1 MRSAT
6 SRLVPGGDKPLLI
19 PIAQVR
25 GRASSGRLGH
35 RGPPL
40 HPLSRSPA
48 LLHLVE
54 FGAHRSPHPR
64 EVIDR
69 RQLFIGAD
77 LDDIDGDPPP
87 SSSHPMPGRLGVG
100 GVEISLR
107 ATPGVAN
114 PGSRRH
120 TPIGAPSE
128 LSVTELAASSA
139 TMLAT
144 SSATARKKFSYPTHP
159 DRRGQRMAL

>member
-6 SRLVPGGDKPLLI
+6 SRLVPGGDKPPLI

-25 GRASSGRLGH
+25 DRASSGRLDH

-40 HPLSRSPA
+40 HPLSRSRA
-48 LLHLVE
+48 LLHLVG
-54 FGAHRSPHPR
+54 FGAHHSPHHR
-64 EVIDR
+64 AVIDR
-69 RQLFIGAD
+69 RQLFTGAD
-77 LDDIDGDPPP
+77 LDDIDGGPPP
-87 SSSHPMPGRLGVG
+87 SSSHPIPGRLGVG
-100 GVEISLR
+100 GVVISLR
-107 ATPGVAN
+107 ATPGMAN

-128 LSVTELAASSA
+128 LSVTVLAASSA

-144 SSATARKKFSYPTHP
+144 SSATGRKKFFDSTHP
-159 DRRGQRMAL
+159 DRRWQRMAL